1 MSSSALSIAVSALRA
16 HTYAIETTSHNI
28 ANVSTPGYRRQRVD
42 LRAAFPREGALGPM
56 GAGVEA
62 KSITRATDRLADLR
76 VRGSSAQA
84 AYFGT
89 RGTIMRQAE
98 DIFGE
103 PDQGISKELTAT
115 WAALST
121 LGVQPN
127 DDAARYEVLSSLQ
140 GFASRVNQV
149 RTGLDQLTAD
159 ATQRLS
165 TDITEANAI
174 TARLAEINR
183 FARIPGGLP
192 ADLADERD
200 RAIDT
205 LSASIGATATINDDG
220 RVRVTLSGM
229 AIVDEERAIPLSVSS
244 TPPGQVIHPSG
255 PVKLSGT
262 IGGLETAINTDI
274 ASARTQ
280 LDTFVAGFVT
290 AMNTA
295 HAAGFTPSGAPG
307 GPLFTDVG
315 GQLTVAVTQTSDLAA
330 SDALG
335 QAQNGK
341 NADALSQLRSTQG
354 EAFRATMTALSGQ
367 VAGIGRS
374 ADTAQSVAD
383 SASAQRESDVGVN
396 IDEEM
401 TNLVGQQR
409 SYDAA
414 ARLVKVIDE
423 MLQTLIQM

>member
-16 HTYAIETTSHNI
+16 HTYALETTSHNI
-28 ANVSTPGYRRQRVD
+28 ANVSTPGYRRQRVE
-42 LRAAFPREGALGPM
+42 LRAAFPRQGALGPM

-62 KSITRATDRLADLR
+62 KSITRATDALADLR

-98 DIFGE
+98 DLFGE
-103 PDQGISKELTAT
+103 PDQGVTKELTST
-115 WAALST
+115 WDALAT

-127 DDAARYEVLSSLQ
+127 DDAARYQVLSSLQ

-149 RTGLDQLTAD
+149 RTGLDQLSAD
-159 ATQRLS
+159 ATSRLGNDVS
-165 TDITEANAI
+165 EANAI

-200 RAIDT
+200 RAIDALAT
-205 LSASIGATATINDDG
+205 SLGAQATVNDDG
-220 RVRVTLSGM
+220 RVRVTVNGL
-229 AIVDEERAIPLSVSS
+229 AIVDEERAVPLSVSTS
-244 TPPGQVIHPSG
+244 PPGQVLHPVG
-255 PVKLSGT
+255 PVKVSGT
-262 IGGLETAINTDI
+262 IGGLQTAISSDI
-274 ASARTQ
+274 ANARSQ
-280 LDTFVAGFVT
+280 LDTFVSGFVS
-290 AMNTA
+290 AMNST
-295 HAAGFTPSGAPG
+295 HATGFTPSGTPG
-307 GPLFTDVG
+307 GPLFADVG
-315 GQLTVAVTQTSDLAA
+315 GQLSVVPTQAGDLAA
-330 SDALG
+330 TDTLG

-341 NADALSQLRSTQG
+341 VADALSQLRATQG
-354 EAFRATMTALSGQ
+354 DAFRATMTALSGQ

-383 SASAQRESDVGVN
+383 SATAQRESDNGVN

-401 TNLVGQQR
+401 TDMVGQQR
-409 SYDAA
+409 AYDAA
-414 ARLVKVIDE
+414 ARLVKTIDE